1 MIEYGTQSRQNGRMD
16 LGRIHRPGGSL
27 TGCQWSPGS
36 AGSAKFAYWHL
47 GTLAIGFLFSWEFI
61 WEYLTAEQK
70 AWIRGILHRLWISSK
85 KVAKTILDHSRDR
98 LATFRSLLTNNHPK
112 IQTEP

>member
-1 MIEYGTQSRQNGRMD
+1 MEHNPDKMTGWIWIGFTGLMAVSLAVNGVQA
-16 LGRIHRPGGSL
+16 L
-27 TGCQWSPGS
+27 

-47 GTLAIGFLFSWEFI
+47 GILAIGFLFSWEYLS
-61 WEYLTAEQK
+61 EYLTVELK
-70 AWIRGILHRLWISSK
+70 VWLRGIIHRLWISSK
-85 KVAKTILDHSRDR
+85 KVAKTILDQFRDR

>member
-1 MIEYGTQSRQNGRMD
+1 MAGWIWVGFTGLVAVSLAVNGVQA
-16 LGRIHRPGGSL
+16 L
-27 TGCQWSPGS
+27 

-47 GTLAIGFLFSWEFI
+47 GTLAIGFLFSWESI

-70 AWIRGILHRLWISSK
+70 AWFRGIFHRLWISSK

>member
-1 MIEYGTQSRQNGRMD
+1 MEHNPDKMTGWIWVGFTGLVAVSLAVNGVQA
-16 LGRIHRPGGSL
+16 L
-27 TGCQWSPGS
+27 

-47 GTLAIGFLFSWEFI
+47 GTLAIGFLFSWE
-61 WEYLTAEQK
+61 YL
-70 AWIRGILHRLWISSK
+70 
-85 KVAKTILDHSRDR
+85 

>member
-1 MIEYGTQSRQNGRMD
+1 MEHNPDKMTGWIWVGFTGLVAVSLAVNGVQA
-16 LGRIHRPGGSL
+16 L
-27 TGCQWSPGS
+27 

-47 GTLAIGFLFSWEFI
+47 GTLAIGFLFSWEYLS
-61 WEYLTAEQK
+61 EYLTAEQK
-70 AWIRGILHRLWISSK
+70 AWIRGIIHRLWISSK

-98 LATFRSLLTNNHPK
+98 LATFRSLLTNNPPK